1 MRVRVRVSFLVL
13 FRLLI
18 IAPFSPAVLHTH
30 TSSCSCALQTHL
42 SASYLALG
50 RELDILEPK
59 APEDV
64 YKSDE
69 KNASRELQRQ
79 QREGESAKKR
89 VCVSV
94 CVCVSVPLSH
104 ILTACRCS
112 NCPRQPGQVLHQRVC
127 QRRFVVP
134 LLQPSVAVTPMFIT
148 RVSSSSSTPFFS
160 HSLTHTHTHT
170 HTLSLSC
177 DIHYG
182 CVQALAATRRS
193 LSRAGTRGSTT
204 TRGAG
209 ACLLLRRS
217 GCCCCGMLTAA

>member
-170 HTLSLSC
+170 HSLSLSRV
-177 DIHYG
+177 IF
-182 CVQALAATRRS
+182 TM
-193 LSRAGTRGSTT
+193 
-204 TRGAG
+204 G
-209 ACLLLRRS
+209 ACRLWQRQEDPCRGRERVDLPPQGARAHV
-217 GCCCCGMLTAA
+217 CCCVARDAAAVGC